1 MNHVDEYFIYHYLLI
16 LIKHKIIYEISV
28 EATSLPYFPFQI
40 LISEAPIF
48 FQSHS
53 VWHFLLTNYTC
64 VQFNSYL
71 IIENK
76 KKSND

>member
-53 VWHFLLTNYTC
+53 V
-64 VQFNSYL
+64 
-71 IIENK
+71 
-76 KKSND
+76 